1 MRVLVLAPH
10 ADDEVLG
17 VGGTIARHVARGDE
31 VYVGILT
38 TGNPAYFSPESVEK
52 DDCDAREA
60 HRRLGVKK
68 TFFCHDLLAPGMDLA
83 PQYKVTEVIRGW
95 LQEAQ
100 PDLLYIPHRGDIHLD
115 HRLTYQAAL
124 VAARPGYSSVRRILA
139 YETLSETEWAG
150 PSHEDAFLPNIFVD
164 ISDYLETKHAAMLAY
179 EAQIKQFPNP
189 RSLEGIDALARMRG
203 STIQAPAAEAFALIR
218 EIVQ

>member
-17 VGGTIARHVARGDE
+17 VGGTIARHVNRGDE
-31 VYVGILT
+31 VYVGIMT
-38 TGNPAYFSPESVEK
+38 TGNPDRFSPAEVEK

-68 TFFCHDLLAPGMDLA
+68 TFFCRTLLAPGMDLA
-83 PQYKVTEVIRGW
+83 PQYKVTEVIHDW
-95 LQEAQ
+95 LEEVQ
-100 PDLLYIPHRGDIHLD
+100 PDVLYIPHRGDIHLD

-150 PSHEDAFLPNIFVD
+150 PSHEDAFLPNVFVD
-164 ISDYLETKHAAMLAY
+164 ISDYLEKKRSAMLAY
-179 EAQIKQFPNP
+179 EAQIKQ
-189 RSLEGIDALARMRG
+189 
-203 STIQAPAAEAFALIR
+203 
-218 EIVQ
+218 